1 MKDMNGIEIKAGSLV
16 KSKGSSIVRVVIAN
30 QDGSI
35 EQLDG
40 KSIRA
45 LRKGSHSQDW
55 VFLRAHNVKVVG
67 A

>member
-1 MKDMNGIEIKAGSLV
+1 MKDMNGVEIKAGSLIR
-16 KSKGSSIVRVVIAN
+16 SKGSSIVRVVIASN
-30 QDGSI
+30 DGSI

-45 LRKGSHSQDW
+45 LRKESHSQDW
-55 VFLRAHNVKVVG
+55 VFLRAHNVEVVG